1 MKDLKLNRRQ
11 FLKRVSIGS
20 AAAALV
26 ASYPVVI
33 ERFTVLVNTYSI
45 PVPHLPPA
53 FEGFTIVHLSDL
65 HYGRLMPLSIIKS
78 VIQRAN
84 SIPRDMIAC
93 TGDYVTGIRQT
104 EEIDTVWPYIM
115 TLQAREGV
123 YTTLGNHDHWADT
136 QRSLYWL
143 EKSGQS
149 VRHKSAAIQ
158 RGDQR
163 LWIGGAGDLDEDIL
177 GIDQA
182 FRGVPESECKIL
194 LAHNPDSADTPFK
207 TRVSLMLCGHTHGGQ
222 IVFPC
227 IGPLVLPVRNR
238 RYASG
243 FVISKNTRLFISRGI
258 GTASVPLRIN
268 CYPEIAVLQLTSQV

>member
-1 MKDLKLNRRQ
+1 MKDLKVNRRQ
-11 FLKRVSIGS
+11 FLKSVSIGG
-20 AAAALV
+20 AAALV

-45 PVPHLPPA
+45 PVPDLPAA

-65 HYGRLMPLSIIKS
+65 HFGRLMPLSIIES

-93 TGDYVTGIRQT
+93 TGDYVIANRET

-115 TLQAREGV
+115 QLHARDGV
-123 YTTLGNHDHWADT
+123 YSTLGNHDYTADT

-143 EKSGQS
+143 EKSGQN
-149 VRHKSAAIQ
+149 VWHKSVAIR

-182 FRGVPESECKIL
+182 FQGVPQADCKIL
-194 LAHNPDSADTPFK
+194 LAHNPDSADTPFN

-222 IVFPC
+222 VVLPF
-227 IGPLVLPVRNR
+227 IGPLVLNVKNR

-243 FVISKNTRLFISRGI
+243 FVIGERTRLFISKGV
-258 GTASVPLRIN
+258 GTASAPIRIN

>member
-1 MKDLKLNRRQ
+1 MKDSKVNRRQ
-11 FLKRVSIGS
+11 FLKGLSIGG
-20 AAAALV
+20 AAALV
-26 ASYPVVI
+26 ASYPLVI

-45 PVPHLPPA
+45 HVPDLPKA
-53 FEGFTIVHLSDL
+53 FEGYTVVHLSDL
-65 HYGRLMPLSIIKS
+65 HYGKLMPLSIIES
-78 VIQRAN
+78 VIQKAN
-84 SIPRDMIAC
+84 SITCDMIAC
-93 TGDYVTGIRQT
+93 SGDYVTALHDT
-104 EEIDTVWPYIM
+104 EEIDTVWPHLIK
-115 TLQAREGV
+115 LQARDGV

-143 EKSGQS
+143 EKSGQNI
-149 VRHKSAAIQ
+149 RHKSIAIQ

-163 LWIGGAGDLDEDIL
+163 LWIGGAGDLDEDVL

-182 FRGVPESECKIL
+182 FQGAPDSDCKIL
-194 LAHNPDSADTPFK
+194 LAHNPDTADAPFD

-222 IVFPC
+222 IVFPF

-243 FVISKNTRLFISRGI
+243 FVISEKTRLFISRGI

-268 CYPEIAVLQLTSQV
+268 CYPEIAVLQLTSQS

>member
-1 MKDLKLNRRQ
+1 MKITRRQ
-11 FLKRVSIGS
+11 FLKSVSIGG
-20 AAAALV
+20 AAALV

-45 PVPHLPPA
+45 PVPDLPSA

-65 HYGRLMPLSIIKS
+65 HYGRLMPLSILKS

-93 TGDYVTGIRQT
+93 TGDYVIAHRET
-104 EEIDTVWPYIM
+104 EEIDTIWPY
-115 TLQAREGV
+115 LSQLHASDGV
-123 YTTLGNHDHWADT
+123 YSTLGNHDYTADF

-143 EKSGQS
+143 DKSGQN
-149 VRHKSAAIQ
+149 VLHRSAAIQ

-163 LWIGGAGDLDEDIL
+163 LWIGGAGDLDKSIL

-182 FRGVPESECKIL
+182 FNGVPESDCKIL
-194 LAHNPDSADTPFK
+194 LAHNPDSADTHFK

-222 IVFPC
+222 IVLPV
-227 IGPLVLPVRNR
+227 IGPLWLPVRNR

-243 FVISKNTRLFISRGI
+243 FVISENTRLFISRGI
-258 GTASVPLRIN
+258 GTASFPLRIN
-268 CYPEIAVLQLTSQV
+268 CYPEIAVLQLTSRA